1 MATLARIRV
10 KLKVRVAWSSMTP
23 AGVMFV
29 LHNTIAPNYGEQ
41 VFVNGYQFGR
51 ILGVFTP
58 KIACSCRDSNNKVPV
73 PSVRPQLRIHGA
85 GRYLEKAESLNTP
98 S

>member
-29 LHNTIAPNYGEQ
+29 LHNTIATNYGEQ

-51 ILGVFTP
+51 IL
-58 KIACSCRDSNNKVPV
+58 
-73 PSVRPQLRIHGA
+73 
-85 GRYLEKAESLNTP
+85 
-98 S
+98 